1 MNLIKSKPNL
11 ANSPFRWDGGSST
24 TKVSTEMVQTSF
36 AFIQPTAPPSSPN
49 LSPSKCFITSSD
61 AQKLVKSVMDMRMA
75 PEASRG
81 SQCICSHTPPSEA
94 TPTEPCS
101 PAPGRAFPANQPS
114 AQVVTTEHVQQFLEI
129 LKSLSTQQGSPPKSP
144 DSVKAAEG
152 AKTDARE
159 QPETTPASKLEF
171 NPAASGDNQ
180 PEDAAAAASRL
191 EFKTVDELY
200 VPK

>member
-1 MNLIKSKPNL
+1 MHLTKCKQNF
-11 ANSPFRWDGGSST
+11 ANDPFRWDEESST
-24 TKVSTEMVQTSF
+24 TKVSTEMVQTSLAF
-36 AFIQPTAPPSSPN
+36 AQPTTPPSSP
-49 LSPSKCFITSSD
+49 SD
-61 AQKLVKSVMDMRMA
+61 AQELLKAVMDMQMA
-75 PEASRG
+75 SGHAPK
-81 SQCICSHTPPSEA
+81 CICSHTPPEGSSEA

-159 QPETTPASKLEF
+159 QPETAPASKLEF
-171 NPAASGDNQ
+171 
-180 PEDAAAAASRL
+180 
-191 EFKTVDELY
+191 KTVNEVY
-200 VPK
+200 VSNGVIKLWLTIHLGGMRKSLNTRFRNLQRRK